1 LMNNPSFKWK
11 DGQWVD
17 FSPGEK
23 YATIIYTLG
32 RYLLLLCAPVT
43 LTHDYYPRHIPIL
56 HWNNLVVLGSLCLYL
71 GLIGY
76 SIWSLWKQK
85 RDPLVFG
92 ILFYLITLSVVSNL
106 VFPIGTNM
114 AERFLFMP
122 SIGIW
127 LRAVMRLVEM
137 RRHCRKLCLRMLV

>member
-1 LMNNPSFKWK
+1 MP
-11 DGQWVD
+11 Q
-17 FSPGEK
+17 
-23 YATIIYTLG
+23 ARI
-32 RYLLLLCAPVT
+32 
-43 LTHDYYPRHIPIL
+43 
-56 HWNNLVVLGSLCLYL
+56 

-122 SIGIW
+122 SIGFC
-127 LRAVMRLVEM
+127 LGGGFAGACNNPAVTENIY
-137 RRHCRKLCLRMLV
+137 